1 MKIKNIATVAVM
13 AVLVFGISFCCWFK
27 KQDDFSDGERRV
39 LKTFPEL
46 SAETIADASFMN
58 SFEDYAMDQFP
69 MRDIFRGFKS
79 AAELFVFR
87 KLDNNDLYIQ
97 DGYIAKVEYPQND
110 RMIEHAAGRFRYIY
124 DTYLSGTDVNVY
136 MSVIPDKNY
145 FLAGKKDRLSLD
157 YPEFIGSL
165 RSNTDDFMKY
175 IDITDLLE
183 LSDYYRTDTHW
194 RQEKITDVAER
205 IASEM
210 GTSLNGRYTENLLD
224 KSFYGVYYNQLALPV
239 NPDKLIWLTN
249 DTLEKC
255 TVTSYNNKYGK
266 PEEAEMYS
274 IKKAEGRDPYEMF
287 LNGSDPLITIENP
300 EASTD
305 KELIIFRDS
314 FGSSLAP
321 LLVDGYSKIT
331 LVDIR
336 YISSTALS
344 AYIDFEDQD
353 VLFMYSTL
361 ILNNSLALK

>member
-1 MKIKNIATVAVM
+1 MKIKNITTVAVM
-13 AVLVFGISFCCWFK
+13 AVLIFGMSFWCWFK
-27 KQDDFSDGERRV
+27 NQEDFSDSERRV

-46 SAETIADASFMN
+46 SAEKILNAEFMN
-58 SFEDYAMDQFP
+58 SFEEYAMDQFP
-69 MRDIFRGFKS
+69 LRDSFRGLKS
-79 AAELFVFR
+79 ASELFVFR

-97 DGYIAKVEYPQND
+97 DGYIAKIEYPQNENMMD
-110 RMIEHAAGRFRYIY
+110 YAAERFRFIY
-124 DTYLSGTDVNVY
+124 DTYLSETDANVY

-145 FLAGKKDRLSLD
+145 FLAGKKERLSLD
-157 YPEFIGSL
+157 YPEFIESF
-165 RSNTDDFMKY
+165 RSRTDDFMKY

-205 IASEM
+205 ISTAM
-210 GTSLNGRYTENLLD
+210 GTSLSAGYTENKLD
-224 KSFYGVYYNQLALPV
+224 KPFYGVYYNQLALPLK
-239 NPDKLIWLTN
+239 PDELKWLTN
-249 DTLEKC
+249 DILKNC
-255 TVTSYNNKYGK
+255 TVTSFNNKYGK

-274 IKKAEGRDPYEMF
+274 MEKAEGRDPYEMF
-287 LNGSDPLITIENP
+287 LNGSDPLVIIENP
-300 EASTD
+300 AAAAD

-336 YISSTALS
+336 YISSSALKT
-344 AYIDFEDQD
+344 YIDFEDQD
-353 VLFMYSTL
+353 VLFIYSTL